1 MSFLEMKG
9 IRKLFP
15 GVLSLD
21 NASLFVEKGEV
32 HILLG
37 ENGAGKSTLVKVLA
51 GAYERNGGTIVF
63 EGREL
68 TRITPKIAQ
77 ENGISIIYQELNL
90 VRTMSTAENIFLG
103 REPMKKAPAWSVD
116 WNRLYKD
123 TEAILDRLNLHIDP
137 RAKVQD
143 LGIAEQQ
150 MVEVAKALSQK
161 SKIIIMDE
169 PTAVLTEQEI
179 DNLFQIVRQIRAE
192 GISIIYISHR
202 LEEFERIGDRITV
215 MRDGKTVTTVKVSET
230 TIPELIKLMVGRE
243 LREQYPESH
252 KKIGGYVME
261 VRKLA
266 RTGVLKDI
274 SFGVR
279 SGEILGIAGLV
290 GSGRTELARAIFGA
304 DPVTSGEIRING
316 KKVTINAPHKAIQ
329 AGIGFVTEDRKQQ
342 GLVLPMSVGH
352 NMTLADLSNYT
363 RYTKLMLNKEK
374 SVVRNYVKKLGVRTP
389 SIDQRVINLSGG
401 NQQKVVLAKWMLS
414 RSRIYIFDEP
424 TRGIDV
430 GAKAEVY
437 ALMNSLVEAGAAIIM
452 ISSDLP
458 EILGMSDRVLV
469 MCRGEILGEMRAE
482 EATQEKI
489 LYYAA
494 GGGKYIG

>member
-1 MSFLEMKG
+1 MNILEMKN
-9 IRKLFP
+9 IRKEFP
-15 GVLSLD
+15 GVLGLD
-21 NASLFVEKGEV
+21 NASLSLEKGEV

-51 GAYERNGGTIVF
+51 GAYGRDAGTICL
-63 EGREL
+63 EGREFQ
-68 TRITPKIAQ
+68 RITPRIAQ

-90 VRTMSTAENIFLG
+90 VRPLSVAENIFLG
-103 REPMKKAPAWSVD
+103 REPMRNNISHHLD
-116 WNRLYKD
+116 WKTLYVN
-123 TEAILDRLNLHIDP
+123 ARQILDRLNLKIDP
-137 RAKVQD
+137 KARVQD

-169 PTAVLTEQEI
+169 PTAVLTEKEI
-179 DNLFQIVRQIRAE
+179 DNLFQIVKQIKAE

-215 MRDGKTVTTVKVSET
+215 MRDGKTITTVKVDEV
-230 TIPELIKLMVGRE
+230 TIPELIRLMVGRE
-243 LREQYPESH
+243 LKEQYPATH
-252 KKIGGYVME
+252 KKIGNYIME
-261 VRKLA
+261 VNNLS
-266 RTGVLKDI
+266 RTNILKNI
-274 SFGVR
+274 SFGLK

-290 GSGRTELARAIFGA
+290 GSGRTELARAIFGV
-304 DPVTSGEIRING
+304 DPISGGEIYING
-316 KKVTINAPHKAIQ
+316 KKSVINSPHKAIRS
-329 AGIGFVTEDRKQQ
+329 GIGFVTEDRKQQ

-352 NMTLADLSNYT
+352 NMTLADLHDYT
-363 RYTKLMLNKEK
+363 HWTRINLKKER
-374 SVVRNYVKKLGVRTP
+374 SVVRDFIGKLGIRTP

-430 GAKAEVY
+430 GSKAEVY
-437 ALMNSLVEAGAAIIM
+437 ALMNRLVEGGAAIIM

-458 EILGMSDRVLV
+458 EILGMSDRILV
-469 MCRGEILGEMRAE
+469 MCRGEILGEVPAKD
-482 EATQEKI
+482 ATQEKI

-494 GGGKYIG
+494 GGGKYID

>member
-1 MSFLEMKG
+1 MSFLEMKD

-15 GVLSLD
+15 GVVSLD

-37 ENGAGKSTLVKVLA
+37 ENGAGKSTLVKILA

-68 TRITPKIAQ
+68 TRITPRIAQ

-90 VRTMSTAENIFLG
+90 VRTMSAAENIFLG
-103 REPMKKAPAWSVD
+103 REPMKKTPAWSVD

-123 TEAILDRLNLHIDP
+123 TEAILDRLNLRIDP

-161 SKIIIMDE
+161 SRIIIMDE

-215 MRDGKTVTTVKVSET
+215 MRDGKTITTVKVSET
-230 TIPELIKLMVGRE
+230 TIPDLIKLMVGRE
-243 LREQYPESH
+243 LREQYPESR
-252 KKIGGYVME
+252 KKIGNYVME
-261 VRKLA
+261 VNKLT
-266 RTGVLKDI
+266 RTGVLKNI
-274 SFGVR
+274 SFGVK

-304 DPVTSGEIRING
+304 DAVTSGEIKING

-342 GLVLPMSVGH
+342 GLVLSMSVGH

-374 SVVRNYVKKLGVRTP
+374 SAVRDYVKKLGVRTP

-414 RSRIYIFDEP
+414 RSRIYLFDEP

-437 ALMNSLVEAGAAIIM
+437 ALMNDLVEAGAAIIM

-469 MCRGEILGEMRAE
+469 MCRGEILGEMQAE

-494 GGGKYIG
+494 GGGKYFG

>member
-1 MSFLEMKG
+1 MNILEMKD
-9 IRKLFP
+9 IRKEFP
-15 GVLSLD
+15 GVLGLD
-21 NASLFVEKGEV
+21 NASLSVEKGEV

-51 GAYERNGGTIVF
+51 GAYERDAGTICL
-63 EGREL
+63 EGREFQK
-68 TRITPKIAQ
+68 ITPKIAQ

-90 VRTMSTAENIFLG
+90 VRPLSVAENIFLG
-103 REPMKKAPAWSVD
+103 REPMKKNMSHHLD
-116 WNRLYKD
+116 WKTLHADARR
-123 TEAILDRLNLHIDP
+123 ILDRLNLKIDP
-137 RAKVQD
+137 KARVQD

-169 PTAVLTEQEI
+169 PTAVLTEKEI
-179 DNLFQIVRQIRAE
+179 DNLFQIVKQIRSE

-215 MRDGKTVTTVKVSET
+215 MRDGKTITTVKVDDV
-230 TIPELIKLMVGRE
+230 TIPELIRLMVGRE
-243 LREQYPESH
+243 LKEQYPETH
-252 KKIGGYVME
+252 KTIGNYILE
-261 VRKLA
+261 VKNLS
-266 RTGVLKDI
+266 RTNILKNI
-274 SFGVR
+274 SFGLK

-304 DPVTSGEIRING
+304 DPISGGEIFING
-316 KKVTINAPHKAIQ
+316 KKTAINSPHKAIRN
-329 AGIGFVTEDRKQQ
+329 GMGFVTEDRKQQ

-352 NMTLADLSNYT
+352 NMTLADLHDYT
-363 RYTKLMLNKEK
+363 HWTRINLKKER
-374 SVVRNYVKKLGVRTP
+374 SVVQDFIGKLGIRTP
-389 SIDQRVINLSGG
+389 SIDQKVINLSGG

-414 RSRIYIFDEP
+414 QSQLYIFDEP

-430 GAKAEVY
+430 GSKAEVY
-437 ALMNSLVEAGAAIIM
+437 ALMNGLVEAGAAIIM

-458 EILGMSDRVLV
+458 EILGMSDRILV
-469 MCRGEILGEMRAE
+469 MCRGEILGEVAAK

-494 GGGKYIG
+494 GGGKYID

>member
-1 MSFLEMKG
+1 MSFLEMKD

-15 GVLSLD
+15 GVVSLD

-68 TRITPKIAQ
+68 TRITPRIAQ

-90 VRTMSTAENIFLG
+90 VRTMSAAENIFLG
-103 REPMKKAPAWSVD
+103 REPMKKTPAWSVD

-137 RAKVQD
+137 RRKVQD

-161 SKIIIMDE
+161 SRIIIMDE

-252 KKIGGYVME
+252 KKTGSYVME
-261 VRKLA
+261 VNKLT
-266 RTGVLKDI
+266 RTGVLKGI
-274 SFGVR
+274 SFGVK

-363 RYTKLMLNKEK
+363 RYTKLMLNREK
-374 SVVRNYVKKLGVRTP
+374 SAVRDYVKKLGVRTP

-414 RSRIYIFDEP
+414 RSRIYLFDEP

-469 MCRGEILGEMRAE
+469 MCRGEILGEIQAE